1 MRNIGK
7 SGSHALFTDDK
18 NAVIVDLDENIVVES
33 GPVSSLTAS
42 ANWEESSIDETSA
55 AFELAQAALTTLDV
69 TVIAAASRLYTIPKA
84 AQAEAK
90 KALEWRKEHKRG
102 GTPVGLNTARTLA
115 EGGQIGIEKV
125 RHIAKYFP
133 RHEVDKKAKG
143 YEPGEPGFPSN
154 GRIAWALWGG
164 DAAWRWA
171 QQIVE
176 RENKKALKADGYA
189 LHGYEDDTYTIVSDS
204 NYDADLELFN
214 DKLDVDAVEFVARM
228 RMDGSGIDRLYKIE
242 EDLSVAVWD
251 AGHWHTLADVDPD
264 LVSYDLALDE
274 FDNNV
279 EYSHVEIDPES
290 ALFLSA
296 CFQENPNEPV
306 SLFDVN
312 YEEAELILKAAAELD
327 LEFLDK
333 TIIAVGAPTAPTP
346 AGDGVYTP
354 EERSQKAQKQVR
366 DKTGKFAKQGGRV
379 VVAGDSTKRG
389 SIVAINPAKA
399 SVTVKLD
406 STGKTVEVPAN
417 ATEPEGTS
425 VPGVQSAPLPEILG
439 LDTTGIL
446 GQPRTPIDR
455 PYTQLPGTLPR
466 MTQEDIAKMQSDWP
480 AFVKEQ
486 RDAYNANKGT
496 GTSGTKL
503 ITGPGQVQQ
512 FEKPQF
518 LKDLEELTG
527 VKLITDPYEHPAL
540 KNFLNKKVKGSDGK
554 YYYPN
559 KLYYQ
564 PAISAVPKG
573 TTAAAGAKPGESV
586 ELTPET
592 SDVQPIFFAIVSSD
606 DPSAV
611 MDLVSL
617 VPASST
623 TTDAMTYVRRDKKW
637 VRDEAILVDMNSPT
651 PPPVV
656 PLDAVSLKSVIE
668 QVDGITS
675 VAASVAPDEEFITV
689 LWGKGGNVMFLT
701 AAGGPDRNRGNA
713 ERLRLYWTRGK
724 GAAKIRWGQ
733 PGDWSRCVRY
743 LAKYLGPRAKGYCQL
758 RHKDALGFY
767 TATHAKRDRARN
779 NAVEELMMETPFD
792 PLTMKP
798 FTDVT
803 NEDMDMELDD
813 ILGLEDDAFDS
824 NWEPDNE
831 IILILTESIDD
842 PMLAGGIV
850 VAEEQELADAL
861 VEITEKYGKFNE
873 DDSGVWAGYE
883 SAEENENKEIGVN
896 CANCMLYDGGNVCK
910 IIEQPVEPMG
920 YCRFALIP
928 DGIVKPVQAAG
939 GVDQNRGNAEN
950 LRRYW
955 TIGKG
960 GLKIRWAT
968 PGDWTRCYRNLK
980 KYMGPRAKGY
990 CSLRHKEMT
999 GMWPGDKRNPG
1010 IRKGAFAMDDILT
1023 SEQIIDAA
1031 ILSAR
1036 ANNARNRVVTAGAEV
1051 EYADGGKFS
1060 IPLVIPE
1067 VIESGDGRR
1076 FEKGAIE
1083 IRELP
1088 LPLMWQIK
1096 SAEGHNGSV
1105 VVGRIDHM
1113 ERVENGIG
1121 NATGVF
1127 DQGEYGQEAERLV
1140 RNGFIRGVS
1149 ADLDQFEASQETD
1162 LKDNQQEDS
1171 GKIGTDKLVITHARV
1186 MAVTLVPKPAFQE
1199 CQIYLVEDEKQEDTV
1214 IPDGIYVDE
1223 MDAVEASALVACGIV
1238 AGSIPVVPPRSW
1250 FADPKLN
1257 KATPLTVDDEGRVFG
1272 HIAAWHV
1279 DHIGMSFGTK
1289 PPRSRSKYAYFH
1301 TGVVRTDDGKDVPV
1315 GQLTLAGGHA
1325 SLEASASEAV
1335 RHYDDTASAIADVHA
1350 GEDAYGIWVAG
1361 ALRPGTTPEQVRALR
1376 ASAPSGDW
1384 RPVKGQLEL
1393 VAVCQVNVPGFPIAR
1408 ARVASGAV
1416 MALVAA
1422 GAGVLARMKSDP
1434 VAELS
1439 ARVQKLEQLED
1450 AELSLKAEAARE
1462 KFNVVRE
1469 QKAAQLSA
1477 LADAAYARI
1486 HGEPKYDDEF
1496 GYVSREKRQAL
1507 AKKGY
1512 ALPDG
1517 SYPITNVDSLKDSI
1531 QAYGRSKPG
1540 KRAAVRRHI
1549 MKRARALDKADLIPE
1564 KWQKASASLID
1575 EDLADIRTRL
1585 AEFSSKIENTG
1596 EELGKALAVE
1606 VQDQGKYTPET
1617 QPRDAKGKFRVVLAR
1632 LKTNLGDTGSDEAI
1646 KKIEEVENLD
1656 DAGNYLDAARSAGD
1670 LISIVDRIDTG
1681 ALDSKSLENVRSSA
1695 RALGEVIANLPLPFG
1710 SDTEKVRYSDLPPA
1724 LKGLIDD
1731 MISRVEDKIGKKD
1744 ADEATV
1750 DLKSFMSG
1758 GDYYSQAEISSQM
1771 SKLLRLLT

>member
-1 MRNIGK
+1 MNQVGK
-7 SGSHALFTDDK
+7 SGSRVLFTD
-18 NAVIVDLDENIVVES
+18 NNNGVVVDLDENIVIES
-33 GPVSSLTAS
+33 GSVSALTAS
-42 ANWEESSIDETSA
+42 ASWEPFSLNEDSSA
-55 AFELAQAALTTLDV
+55 YELAQAALTTLDV
-69 TVIAAASRLYTIPKA
+69 AVIAAGSRLYTIPKA

-90 KALEWRKEHKRG
+90 KALEWRKEYKRG
-102 GTPVGLNTARTLA
+102 GTPVGVNSARTLA
-115 EGGQIGIEKV
+115 KGGQIGIEKV

-133 RHEVDKKAKG
+133 RHEIDKKAKG
-143 YEPGEPGFPSN
+143 YEPGEPGFPSR

-171 QQIVE
+171 QAIVE
-176 RENKKALKADGYA
+176 RENKKALRADGYT
-189 LHGYEDDTYTIVSDS
+189 LPGYEDDEFNFIADN
-204 NYDADLELFN
+204 NYDADVDLFN
-214 DKLDVDAVEFVARM
+214 SDNVEFIARM
-228 RMDGSGIDRLYKIE
+228 RMDGSGIDRLYVIN

-251 AGHWHTLADVDPD
+251 AGHWHTLSEVDQD
-264 LVSYDLALDE
+264 LVSYDLTLDE
-274 FDNNV
+274 FESNI
-279 EYSHVEIDPES
+279 EFSHIEIDSES

-296 CFQENPNEPV
+296 CFQENPNDPV
-306 SLFDVN
+306 SLFDIN
-312 YEEAELILKAAAELD
+312 YEEAELFIRAASELD
-327 LEFLDK
+327 LEFIDK
-333 TIIAVGAPTAPTP
+333 TIVAATSPTSTTP
-346 AGDGVYTP
+346 KGDGVYTP

-379 VVAGDSTKRG
+379 VVAGDTTKRG
-389 SIVAINPAKA
+389 NIVAINPQKS
-399 SVTVKLD
+399 SVTIKLD
-406 STGKTVEVPAN
+406 STGKTVEIPAN
-417 ATEPEGTS
+417 LTEPEGN
-425 VPGVQSAPLPEILG
+425 VAPGVQSAQLPEILG

-455 PYTQLPGTLPR
+455 PYAQIPGTLPR
-466 MTQEDIAKMQSDWP
+466 MNQEDIAKMQGDWP
-480 AFVKEQ
+480 AWVKQQ
-486 RDAYNANKGT
+486 RDAFM
-496 GTSGTKL
+496 SGQSTTKPGSKI
-503 ITGPGQVQQ
+503 ITGPDQTQKY
-512 FEKPQF
+512 EKPDF
-518 LKDLEELTG
+518 IKELEELTG
-527 VKLITDPYEHPAL
+527 VKMITDPYKHPMLEA
-540 KNFLNKKVKGSDGK
+540 FLNKKVRGADGK
-554 YYYPN
+554 VYYPN

-564 PAISAVPKG
+564 PAVPRVASVI
-573 TTAAAGAKPGESV
+573 TAAAPENKV
-586 ELTPET
+586 ITPET
-592 SDVQPIFFAIVSSD
+592 SDVQPLFFAIVSED
-606 DPSAV
+606 DTSAV
-611 MDLVSL
+611 IDLVSL
-617 VPASST
+617 VPAATDST
-623 TTDAMTYVRRDKKW
+623 NSMTYTRENKQW
-637 VRDEAILVDMNSPT
+637 VRNEAILVDMNSAT

-656 PLDAVSLKSVIE
+656 PLDAAALKSVIE
-668 QVDGITS
+668 QVDGVTS
-675 VAASVAPDEEFITV
+675 VAASASSDEKFITV
-689 LWGKGGNVMFLT
+689 LWGKGGNVMFLASPSEETLT
-701 AAGGPDRNRGNA
+701 AA
-713 ERLRLYWTRGK
+713 
-724 GAAKIRWGQ
+724 
-733 PGDWSRCVRY
+733 
-743 LAKYLGPRAKGYCQL
+743 
-758 RHKDALGFY
+758 
-767 TATHAKRDRARN
+767 
-779 NAVEELMMETPFD
+779 
-792 PLTMKP
+792 
-798 FTDVT
+798 
-803 NEDMDMELDD
+803 
-813 ILGLEDDAFDS
+813 
-824 NWEPDNE
+824 
-831 IILILTESIDD
+831 
-842 PMLAGGIV
+842 GIV

-861 VEITEKYGKFNE
+861 IEITQKYGKFNE

-883 SAEENENKEIGVN
+883 SAEENENKELGVT
-896 CANCMLYDGGNVCK
+896 CANCMLYAGGDVCK
-910 IIEQPVEPMG
+910 IIEQPVEPLG

-928 DGIVKPVQAAG
+928 DGVVKQKPMQAAG
-939 GVDQNRGNAEN
+939 GADRNRGNAER

-1010 IRKGAFAMDDILT
+1010 MRKGAFAMDEILT
-1023 SEQIIDAA
+1023 SEQIVDAA
-1031 ILSAR
+1031 VLSAR
-1036 ANNARNRVVTAGAEV
+1036 ANEARNRVLTAGAEV

-1067 VIESGDGRR
+1067 EIESGDGRK
-1076 FEKGAIE
+1076 FKKGAIE

-1088 LPLMWQIK
+1088 LPLLWQIK
-1096 SAEGHNGSV
+1096 TGEGHNGSV
-1105 VVGRIDHM
+1105 VVGRIDYM
-1113 ERVENGIG
+1113 ERIENDMGNGIG

-1162 LKDNQQEDS
+1162 VTDSEQEDS

-1199 CQIYLVEDEKQEDTV
+1199 CQIYLVEDEKQEDTM
-1214 IPDGIYVDE
+1214 IPDGTYVDE
-1223 MDAVEASALVACGIV
+1223 MDETEASALVACGLV
-1238 AGSIPVVPPRSW
+1238 AGSIPVVPPNAW
-1250 FADPKLN
+1250 FEDPKLG

-1301 TGVVRTDDGKDVPV
+1301 TGVVRTDGGKDVPV

-1325 SLEASASEAV
+1325 SLEASAAEAV

-1350 GEDAYGIWVAG
+1350 GEDAFGIWVAG

-1384 RPVKGQLEL
+1384 RPVKGHLEL

-1439 ARVQKLEQLED
+1439 ARVHKLEQLED
-1450 AELSLKAEAARE
+1450 AELSTKAEAARE
-1462 KFNVVRE
+1462 KFNAVRE
-1469 QKAAQLSA
+1469 EKAAQLSA
-1477 LADAAYARI
+1477 IADAAYNRI

-1496 GYVSREKRQAL
+1496 GYISREKRQAL

-1517 SYPITNVDSLKDSI
+1517 SYPITNIDSLKDSI

-1549 MKRARALDKADLIPE
+1549 MKRARSLKRADLIPD
-1564 KWQKASASLID
+1564 KWRKASASLID
-1575 EDLADIRTRL
+1575 EDIADLRTKL

-1596 EELGKALAVE
+1596 EDLGKALAVE

-1617 QPRDAKGKFRVVLAR
+1617 QPRDAKGKFRTVLAR
-1632 LKTNLGDTGSDEAI
+1632 IKSDLGDSGSEEAI
-1646 KKIEEVENLD
+1646 NKIEEVENLD
-1656 DAGNYLDAARSAGD
+1656 DAGNYLEAVRSAGD

-1681 ALDSKSLENVRSSA
+1681 ALDSKSIENVRSSA

-1731 MISRVEDKIGKKD
+1731 MVLRVEDKIGKKD